1 MQQIKKII
9 LIWDFKLIKSKLIKK
24 YKSISHGFFNKF
36 GGYSDGIYKSLNC
49 GAGSNDNKKN
59 INKNL
64 EKVCKKISCS
74 KNKLVLLNQIHS
86 NKVISINKIPK
97 KKPKGDA
104 LITSKNKLAL
114 GILTAD
120 CAPIF
125 IFDPKIKIIAA
136 IHAGWK
142 GAYKKIIYRTV
153 NDLKKKG
160 SNVQDLIAVI
170 GPCISKYKYE
180 VKKDFL
186 KKFTNQNKK
195 NRRFFNFTNKKIFFS
210 LNDYIENQL
219 KDIGIKNVEIINKDT
234 YSKKNNFFSYR
245 RSLINKHY
253 DYGRNISVIM
263 IK

>member
-1 MQQIKKII
+1 M
-9 LIWDFKLIKSKLIKK
+9 IKSKLISK
-24 YKSISHGFFNKF
+24 YQNISHGFFNKS
-36 GGYSDGIYKSLNC
+36 GGFSNGIYKSLNC
-49 GAGSNDNKKN
+49 GIGSGDKKQN

-64 EKVCKKISCS
+64 KKVCNKISCS

-86 NKVISINKIPK
+86 NKVFSINKIPK
-97 KKPKGDA
+97 KKPIGDA
-104 LITSKNKLAL
+104 LITSKNKFAL

-125 IFDPKIKIIAA
+125 LFDPKMKIIAA

-142 GAYKKIIYRTV
+142 GAYKKIVYKTID
-153 NDLKKKG
+153 DLKKKG
-160 SNVQDLIAVI
+160 SNIRDLVAVI

-195 NRRFFNFTNKKIFFS
+195 NIRFFIFKEKKIFFS
-210 LNDYIENQL
+210 LNEYIKNQL
-219 KDIGIKNVEIINKDT
+219 KNIGIINIEIINKDT
-234 YSKKNNFFSYR
+234 YLKKNNFFSHR
-245 RSLINKHY
+245 RALRNKY
-253 DYGRNISVIM
+253 NDYGRNISVIM

>member
-1 MQQIKKII
+1 M
-9 LIWDFKLIKSKLIKK
+9 IKSKLIKK
-24 YKSISHGFFNKF
+24 YQIISHGFFNRF
-36 GGYSDGIYKSLNC
+36 GGYSNGIYKSLNC
-49 GAGSNDNKKN
+49 GAGSNDKKRN

-64 EKVCKKISCS
+64 EKVCEKISCS

-86 NKVISINKIPK
+86 NKVISINKTPK

-153 NDLKKKG
+153 NIL
-160 SNVQDLIAVI
+160 
-170 GPCISKYKYE
+170 
-180 VKKDFL
+180 
-186 KKFTNQNKK
+186 
-195 NRRFFNFTNKKIFFS
+195 KKIFIIIYSTIILVPCIPFLIKKLYISSAFS
-210 LNDYIENQL
+210 IFMKGPTLTL
-219 KDIGIKNVEIINKDT
+219 KNSLPLT
-234 YSKKNNFFSYR
+234 NF
-245 RSLINKHY
+245 L
-253 DYGRNISVIM
+253 
-263 IK
+263 